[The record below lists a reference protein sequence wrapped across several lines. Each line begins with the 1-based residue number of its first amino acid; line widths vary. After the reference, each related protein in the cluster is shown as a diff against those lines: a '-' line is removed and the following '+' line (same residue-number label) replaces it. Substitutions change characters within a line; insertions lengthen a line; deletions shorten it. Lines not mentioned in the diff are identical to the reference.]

1 MVKIS
6 VREETY
12 KRVFSQIL
20 MELTDT
26 IQRYFNIFLQN
37 EMSLCASPTP
47 SLRPTAWLP
56 PAPKVTVPTTRG
68 FLRKDTGLWR
78 DVGITAFP

>member
-1 MVKIS
+1 MKIR
-6 VREETY
+6 VREETN

-37 EMSLCASPTP
+37 EMSLCTSPTP
-47 SLRPTAWLP
+47 SLQPTAWLP
-56 PAPKVTVPTTRG
+56 SAPKVTVPTPRG

-78 DVGITAFP
+78 GVGITAFP